1 MVLTRAAGA
10 AGGEAAAGGRGGLDE
25 AVLEDGRQGNEAEPV
40 GQAFGVEAVVGDEG
54 GEEGAERGEQGSGES
69 DAEAAFERLAR
80 CDVAAG
86 DEVDDGGGD
95 AEAREGEGE
104 GDGGLIEDG
113 DAAALWAEGPREEH
127 GGDEEDGGAGDGAE
141 EDEVDAPD

>member
-10 AGGEAAAGGRGGLDE
+10 AGGEAAAGGRGGLDRG
-25 AVLEDGRQGNEAEPV
+25 VREDGRQGNEAEPV

-54 GEEGAERGEQGSGES
+54 GEEDAERGEQGSGER

-86 DEVDDGGGD
+86 DEGDDGGGGAD
-95 AEAREGEGE
+95 GPEGEG
-104 GDGGLIEDG
+104 GG
-113 DAAALWAEGPREEH
+113 
-127 GGDEEDGGAGDGAE
+127 GG
-141 EDEVDAPD
+141 